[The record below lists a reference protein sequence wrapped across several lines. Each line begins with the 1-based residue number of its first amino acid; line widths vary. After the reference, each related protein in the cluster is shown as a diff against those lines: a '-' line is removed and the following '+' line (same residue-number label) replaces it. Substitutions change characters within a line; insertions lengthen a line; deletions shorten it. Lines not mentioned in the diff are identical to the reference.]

1 MLGGCA
7 HGPPTPDPLALTLT
21 DTRGARI
28 NLGAYRGKVLL
39 VNFFATW
46 CFPCLAQ
53 LPQLEYAQISM
64 GSRGLQVIGIG
75 LDLDGDK
82 VLEPFR
88 QFYGLTYPI
97 LLGGD
102 RFGQPGLPM
111 APIVIVPTT
120 ILLGRDGQAISHWE
134 GILPTEEM
142 DRVVQDALKR

>member
-1 MLGGCA
+1 VVLGSCA
-7 HGPPTPDPLALTLT
+7 HDPPIPPLTLP
-21 DTRGARI
+21 DTRGTPVS
-28 NLGAYRGKVLL
+28 LGSYRGKVLL

-53 LPQLEYAQISM
+53 LPQLEDAQIRL
-64 GSRGLQVIGIG
+64 GPRGLQVIGIG

-102 RFGQPGLPM
+102 RFGKPGLPL

-120 ILLGRDGQAISHWE
+120 ILLGRDGQAIAHWE
-134 GILPTEEM
+134 GILPTQDV